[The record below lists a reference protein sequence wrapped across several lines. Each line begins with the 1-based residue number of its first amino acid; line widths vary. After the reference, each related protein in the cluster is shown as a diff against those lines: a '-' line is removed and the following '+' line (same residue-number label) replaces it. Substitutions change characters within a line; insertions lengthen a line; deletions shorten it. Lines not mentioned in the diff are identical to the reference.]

1 MPMYFPKLSGE
12 RVFLSPVAP
21 EDGALWAVW
30 LNDLAVS
37 VPLGDEAY
45 MTYGLERAQ
54 QDVRDTALKQDHV
67 FTIVEKST
75 DRAIGRCL
83 LFGVNLVDRCAMVGI
98 FIGEK
103 DSWGRGYGQE
113 AMRLLLDFGF
123 NLLNLHNIMLGV
135 FAFNERA
142 IHSYEGLGFHEMGR
156 RREARWIGGK
166 AYDVIWMDLLE
177 EEFRERYASVVTLS

>member
-1 MPMYFPKLSGE
+1 MYFAKVNGE
-12 RVFLSPVAP
+12 RVYLSPVAP
-21 EDGALWAVW
+21 EDAALWAGW

-54 QDVRDTALKQDHV
+54 RDVSETAQRQDHV

-75 DRAIGRCL
+75 NRAIGRCL
-83 LFGVNLVDRCAMVGI
+83 LFGVNLVDRNAMIGI

-103 DSWGRGYGQE
+103 EYWGKGYGQE
-113 AMRLLLDFGF
+113 AIRLLLDFGF

-135 FAFNERA
+135 FAYNERA
-142 IHSYEGLGFHEMGR
+142 IHAYQRLGFHEIGR

-166 AYDVIWMDLLE
+166 AYDVIFMDLLE
-177 EEFRERYASVVTLS
+177 EEFRAHYASVISVQ

>member
-1 MPMYFPKLSGE
+1 MYYPKLSGD
-12 RVFLSPVAP
+12 RVFLSPAAP
-21 EDGALWAVW
+21 EDAALWAGW
-30 LNDLAVS
+30 LNDLAVT

-54 QDVRDTALKQDHV
+54 QDVSEAAQRQDHI
-67 FTIVEKST
+67 FTIVEISSN
-75 DRAIGRCL
+75 RPIGRCL
-83 LFGVNLVDRCAMVGI
+83 LFGVNLVDRCGMAGI

-103 DSWGRGYGQE
+103 DCWGKGYGQE

-142 IHSYEGLGFHEMGR
+142 IRSYQSLGFHEIGR
-156 RREARWIGGK
+156 RREVRWIGGK
-166 AYDVIWMDLLE
+166 AYDVILMDLLE
-177 EEFRERYASVVTLS
+177 EEFRAHYVSVVTV

>member
-1 MPMYFPKLSGE
+1 MYFAKLNGE
-12 RVFLSPVAP
+12 RLYLSPVAP
-21 EDGALWAVW
+21 EDAEHWAGW
-30 LNDLAVS
+30 LNDLAVT

-54 QDVRDTALKQDHV
+54 QDVTETVQRRDHV

-75 DRAIGRCL
+75 HRAVGRCL
-83 LFGVNLVDRCAMVGI
+83 LFGVNMVDRCAMVGI

-103 DSWGRGYGQE
+103 DCWGRGYGQE

-135 FAFNERA
+135 FTFNERA
-142 IHSYEGLGFHEMGR
+142 ILSYQSLGFHEIGR
-156 RREARWIGGK
+156 RRETRWIGGK
-166 AYDVIWMDLLE
+166 AYDAIMMDMLE
-177 EEFRERYASVVTLS
+177 DEFRARYPSLVSVQ